1 MEEAREGKLVPK
13 MISGYLGGGGGGEQ
27 LFMNCVSL
35 HELLNLPKF
44 QFLHLKNKNLIPDS
58 HGYKDDAG

>member
-1 MEEAREGKLVPK
+1 
-13 MISGYLGGGGGGEQ
+13 
-27 LFMNCVSL
+27 MNCVSL

-44 QFLHLKNKNLIPDS
+44 QFRHLKNKNPISAS

>member
-1 MEEAREGKLVPK
+1 
-13 MISGYLGGGGGGEQ
+13 
-27 LFMNCVSL
+27 MNCVSL